1 MSNVIKKL
9 EINNRELSMTYVKNQ
24 WWLAVKPICEALGV
38 NYDRQ
43 FQNIKSDEILR
54 DVYAKQHMRDTLN
67 RRQEM
72 ICLPEEFIYG
82 WIFSLN
88 SESEL
93 LKNYKLI
100 CYRALYNHFHG
111 VLSQRATVLKEKT
124 LKELE
129 MEELKKEI
137 ENSDAYSKLKRL
149 KSDISV
155 DKKSLNSLDSKYVAT
170 QLELWTLD
178 N

>member
-1 MSNVIKKL
+1 MSKMIKKL
-9 EINNRELSMTYVKNQ
+9 EVNGRDLSMTYVDNQ
-24 WWLAVKPICEALGV
+24 WWVAIKPICEALGV

-43 FQNIKSDEILR
+43 FQNIKLDEILK

-72 ICLPEEFIYG
+72 LCLPEEFIYG

-93 LKNYKLI
+93 LKKYKLV

-111 VLSQRATVLKEKT
+111 VLAQRGKILKEKT
-124 LKELE
+124 LKEIEATQLQ
-129 MEELKKEI
+129 KEI
-137 ENSDAYSKLKRL
+137 DVLDSAKKLKRL
-149 KSDISV
+149 KAEITQ
-155 DKKSLNSLDSKYVAT
+155 DKNSLEELDSKYISN
-170 QLELWTLD
+170 QLELWTA
-178 N
+178 

>member
-1 MSNVIKKL
+1 MSNQIKKI
-9 EINNRELSMTYVKNQ
+9 EINDRELTMTYVDNQ
-24 WWLAVKPICEALGV
+24 WWVAVKPICEALGV

-72 ICLPEEFIYG
+72 ICISEEFIYG

-93 LKNYKLI
+93 LKKYKLV
-100 CYRALYNHFHG
+100 CYRALYEHFHG
-111 VLSQRATVLKEKT
+111 VLGQRGKLLKEKT
-124 LKELE
+124 LKEIEYDEVKKSLE
-129 MEELKKEI
+129 NSEEYLKLKKLEKEI
-137 ENSDAYSKLKRL
+137 AT
-149 KSDISV
+149 
-155 DKKSLNSLDSKYVAT
+155 DKKSLNGLDSKYVAT
-170 QLELWTLD
+170 QLELW
-178 N
+178 